1 MAGAGWAGEAEGK
14 RGAGGLVQKL
24 LEMVASLYLQKRAGI
39 KLGFIHELL

>member
-24 LEMVASLYLQKRAGI
+24 LEMVASLYEIFTKKRRY
-39 KLGFIHELL
+39 